1 MKQRKGFTLIELMI
15 VIAII
20 IILAAIAI
28 PNYLRMT
35 DRAKVSAAASNMK
48 MLATQLETFSTDW
61 GKYPIVIAVADG
73 EIKKSESG
81 TVIYGELSG
90 TTGAT
95 INASGK
101 TAVTG
106 ETGPITYVKTTTL
119 DNLKDPW
126 DATKFYYYASDTN
139 GTTWVLYVEKPGITY
154 YYITSNNDALA
165 TTTGISTPPAAP

>member
-35 DRAKVSAAASNMK
+35 DRAKVSAAASDMK
-48 MLATQLETFSTDW
+48 MLATQLETFNTDW
-61 GKYPIVIAVADG
+61 GKYPIVTGAEEVND
-73 EIKKSESG
+73 KN

-90 TTGAT
+90 TDTAKVNT
-95 INASGK
+95 SST

-106 ETGPITYVKTTTL
+106 ESGPITYVKTTTL

-126 DATKFYYYASDTN
+126 DAAQSYYYLSSTN
-139 GTTWVLYVEKPGITY
+139 GLTWVLYVEKPATKTY
-154 YYITSNNDALA
+154 YYITSTNASLA
-165 TTTGISTPPAAP
+165 TTTTAPSAPSE